1 MSILHCTRKL
11 ADKLSG
17 VSATPIEETGALGGW
32 HATLVRFDRLQCV
45 LFCHDD
51 TRYCLFLPR
60 LRAPQFAEL
69 GRWHRELF
77 LASLAVEGIS
87 DPTIARAGLVLGPPR
102 YDSKTD
108 RSVLGTMNIALDDL
122 QAYVEDAAHILAVDP
137 LLVSRRLNNRPVMAN
152 GKPLWPG
159 NAMRERVTRL

>member
-1 MSILHCTRKL
+1 MSVLHCTRKI
-11 ADKLSG
+11 AQKLSG
-17 VSATPIEETGALGGW
+17 VSARPIEDVGTLGSW

-108 RSVLGTMNIALDDL
+108 RSVLGTMNIALADL

-159 NAMRERVTRL
+159 KAMRERVTWL